1 MNKSYVIEYPAKI
14 IFGADTLSVLPEH
27 LPMRSKVLIVVGNH
41 ALKNGLHSRIISFL
55 SGFETVTVSGIS
67 PEPSLEESDK
77 IIGLGRLEKVTA
89 VLAVGG
95 GSVIDAAKT
104 AAAIIPLKGLTV
116 DYFSGKMK
124 IQTKG
129 LFFVAVPTTAGTGS
143 EITPNSVQ
151 TDSVTKIKKSI
162 RHSTMVPDL
171 AIVDPVLTL
180 GASPELTA
188 ASGMDAFTHAVESFL
203 SLNRNTVSKILS
215 CKAVEK
221 IYKSLPALMNNLD
234 DLALRSE
241 MAEASML
248 AAMAFSHSGLGAVH
262 GLAHPVGSLLKTPHG
277 LTCAILLPHILEWNM
292 PDCEAD
298 FAVLSSV
305 CGNKRA
311 DQFPKTVTE
320 LCFSLGLPADFK
332 AYGLKKSDFDFIIKN
347 CRSGSMKSTP
357 RAMSDSDIT
366 SLLERLI

>member
-1 MNKSYVIEYPAKI
+1 MNKSYIIEYPPQI
-14 IFGADTLSVLPEH
+14 IFGPDTLSALPGH
-27 LPMRSKVLIVVGNH
+27 LPARSKVLIVVGNH
-41 ALKNGLHSRIISFL
+41 SLKNGLHSKIVSL
-55 SGFETVTVSGIS
+55 LAGLETFTVSGIS

-77 IIGLGRLEKVTA
+77 IIELGRREKVNV
-89 VLAVGG
+89 VLAAGG

-104 AAAIIPLKGLTV
+104 AAAIISAEGLTD
-116 DYFSGKMK
+116 DYFSGKLK
-124 IQTKG
+124 IEHKG
-129 LFFVAVPTTAGTGS
+129 LFFAAIPTTAGTGS
-143 EITPNSVQ
+143 EITPNSVM
-151 TDSVTKIKKSI
+151 TDPVTKIKKSI

-171 AIVDPVLTL
+171 AIIDPVLTL
-180 GASPELTA
+180 GASPALTA

-203 SLNRNTVSKILS
+203 SLNANTVSKTLS

-241 MAEASML
+241 MAESSML

-292 PDCEAD
+292 PNCKSD
-298 FAVLSSV
+298 FAVLASV
-305 CGNKRA
+305 CGNNKA
-311 DQFPKTVTE
+311 SSFPKIIAE
-320 LCFSLGLPADFK
+320 LASTLGIPSNFK
-332 AYGLKKSDFDFIIKN
+332 AYGLKKSDFDFIVKN

-357 RAMSDSDIT
+357 RPMSDSDIT
-366 SLLERLI
+366 ALLDRLI